1 VFVSFASLSRVNV
14 MNYSI
19 SGRPF
24 FAPLTVAALLLA
36 VASRAQ
42 DAPAAP
48 TPPAEPL
55 KLVFADGQAQVL
67 DALKKRANWIREKLW
82 VETGFDT
89 DGDGRND
96 RMYVTVTRP
105 KHTETEGLKVA
116 ALYETSPYFL
126 GVGTT
131 EPKYFWDPHQELGA
145 PPKPRPEMPPIVVE
159 GEPPMLDESPM
170 AELKPNPWLFR
181 GFAIVHSC
189 SPGTGFSQGCPSLG
203 GDNEALAPKAVIDWL
218 CGRAK
223 GFTKPEGGDEVKAS
237 WCTGKVG
244 MIGTSYNGTLPIAA
258 ATTGVD
264 GLECIVPIA
273 PNTSYY
279 LYYRSNGLV
288 RHPGGYMGEDIDV
301 LYDFINSGDPKKRDW
316 CTTNVRE
323 GELKKNQH
331 RETGDLNDFWAGRD
345 YLRHVD
351 KMKCAM
357 LIAHGWNDWNVMPE
371 HSVRFFLAC
380 KQKGLP
386 CLAYFT
392 QGGHGGQP
400 PFAMLNR
407 WFSHF
412 LYGIDNGITQEA
424 KSWIV
429 RERDKNSEPTSYPDY
444 PHPAAAPVTLHPA
457 GGGERVGVLAAA
469 KAADGKRVTIV
480 DDSTVKGADLAM
492 AETSP
497 HRLLYATPELTEP
510 LHLSGTAKVTIRLAC
525 NKPAA
530 NLSVWVVS
538 LPWTKKGRLTDNIVT
553 RGWADPQN
561 RTSLRESQPLVPG
574 EFVDVTFDLQ
584 PDDQVIEKG
593 ERLGLMIFSS
603 DHDFT
608 MRPPAGTELTVDLAG
623 TSLTLPVVGGGS
635 AFAKATAPAAVDTK
649 PAGGDGKK

>member
-1 VFVSFASLSRVNV
+1 MQNTNSGRLVTASLAL
-14 MNYSI
+14 
-19 SGRPF
+19 P
-24 FAPLTVAALLLA
+24 ALLFVV
-36 VASRAQ
+36 VARSQ
-42 DAPAAP
+42 DAPKPAPAAP
-48 TPPAEPL
+48 SSEPV
-55 KLVFADGQAQVL
+55 KLVFTDGQAQVV
-67 DALKKRANWIREKLW
+67 DALKKRSNWLREKVW

-96 RMYVTVTRP
+96 RMYVTLTRP
-105 KHTETEGLKVA
+105 KQTDTEGLKVA
-116 ALYETSPYFL
+116 AIYETSPYFL
-126 GVGTT
+126 GVGSSDT
-131 EPKYFWDPHQELGA
+131 KYFWDPRQELGGQ
-145 PPKPRPEMPPIVVE
+145 PKPRPEMPPIVVE
-159 GEPPMLDESPM
+159 GEPPMLDESPA
-170 AELKPNPWLFR
+170 AEVKPDRWLPR
-181 GFAIVHSC
+181 GFAVVQSC
-189 SPGTGFSQGCPSLG
+189 SPGTGFSQGCPTLG

-223 GFTKPEGGDEVKAS
+223 GYTKPEGGDEVKAT

-244 MIGTSYNGTLPIAA
+244 MMGTSYNGTLPIAA

-288 RHPGGYMGEDIDV
+288 RHPGGYMGEDVDV

-316 CTTNVRE
+316 CTTHVRE

-345 YLRHVD
+345 YLRLVD

-371 HSVRFFLAC
+371 HSVRFFIAC

-386 CLAYFT
+386 CIAYFT
-392 QGGHGGQP
+392 QGGHGGEP
-400 PFAMLNR
+400 PLAMLNR

-412 LYGIDNGITQEA
+412 LYGIDNGIQNEA

-429 RERDKNSEPTSYPDY
+429 RENDRNNAPTSYPDW
-444 PHPAAAPVTLHPA
+444 PHPEAAPVTLYPS
-457 GGGERVGVLAAA
+457 GGGSAVGGLASTKHADA
-469 KAADGKRVTIV
+469 KPEQLV
-480 DDSTVKGADLAM
+480 DDADVKGADMAM
-492 AETSP
+492 AENSP
-497 HRLLYATPELTEP
+497 NRLLYATPELTEP
-510 LHLSGTAKVTIRLAC
+510 LHLSGTSKVTIRMAC

-538 LPWTKKGRLTDNIVT
+538 LPWEKRARKLTDNIVT

-561 RTSLRESQPLVPG
+561 RASLRESKPLVPG

-584 PDDQVIEKG
+584 PDDQVIAKG

-608 MRPPAGTELTVDLAG
+608 LWPPAGTELTVDLAG
-623 TSLTLPVVGGGS
+623 TSITLPVVGG
-635 AFAKATAPAAVDTK
+635 AAAYAKATAPAAIDTK
-649 PAGGDGKK
+649 PASGGDEKK